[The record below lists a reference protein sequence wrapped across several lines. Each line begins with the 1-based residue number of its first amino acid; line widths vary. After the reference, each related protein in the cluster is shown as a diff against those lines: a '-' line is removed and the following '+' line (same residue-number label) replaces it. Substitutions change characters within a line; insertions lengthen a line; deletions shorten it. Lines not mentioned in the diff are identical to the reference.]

1 MKIEE
6 EINQSKFNSAQ
17 EKAIVNIIFTAN
29 AIEDAFK
36 NALKVYGISLPQY
49 NVLRILK
56 GRKHGH
62 ATCGDLKDVMLDK
75 NPDIKADLI
84 DLRTLLPYDKEAI
97 INSVAKT
104 GKAIVLHEDTLFG
117 GFGGELAAVIS
128 EQCFEKLDAPVMRC
142 GSLDT
147 PVPMN
152 ADLEINFLAKS
163 RFEKQLL
170 NLWKY

>member
-36 NALKVYGISLPQY
+36 NALKAYGISLPQY

-75 NPDIKADLI
+75 NPDITRLCDKLVEKKLI
-84 DLRTLLPYDKEAI
+84 LRNNNKTNRRQILLK
-97 INSVAKT
+97 
-104 GKAIVLHEDTLFG
+104 
-117 GFGGELAAVIS
+117 IS
-128 EQCFEKLDAPVMRC
+128 EKGIKALD
-142 GSLDT
+142 
-147 PVPMN
+147 
-152 ADLEINFLAKS
+152 EINPMFNLVNINLKTVDDNELLILSDVLDKVRATFKS
-163 RFEKQLL
+163 
-170 NLWKY
+170 

>member
-75 NPDIKADLI
+75 NPDITRLCDKLVEKKLI
-84 DLRTLLPYDKEAI
+84 LRNNNKTNRRQILLK
-97 INSVAKT
+97 
-104 GKAIVLHEDTLFG
+104 
-117 GFGGELAAVIS
+117 IS
-128 EQCFEKLDAPVMRC
+128 EKGIKALD
-142 GSLDT
+142 
-147 PVPMN
+147 
-152 ADLEINFLAKS
+152 EINPMFNLVNINLKTVDDNELLILSDLLDKVRATFKS
-163 RFEKQLL
+163 
-170 NLWKY
+170 

>member
-36 NALKVYGISLPQY
+36 NVLKVYGISLPQY

-56 GRKHGH
+56 GRKDGH

-75 NPDIKADLI
+75 NPDITRLCDKLVEKKLI
-84 DLRTLLPYDKEAI
+84 LRNNNKTNRRQILLK
-97 INSVAKT
+97 
-104 GKAIVLHEDTLFG
+104 
-117 GFGGELAAVIS
+117 IS
-128 EQCFEKLDAPVMRC
+128 EKGIKALD
-142 GSLDT
+142 
-147 PVPMN
+147 
-152 ADLEINFLAKS
+152 EINPIFNLVNINLKMLDDN
-163 RFEKQLL
+163 ELL
-170 NLWKY
+170 ILSDVLDKVRASLKA